1 MNTLELKYAEFKS
14 YKPDE
19 TDDLIIKGY
28 PATFNTED
36 SLGLTMHPEL
46 KKKVL
51 TRDIIHEG
59 AFIKTLT
66 ERKSKVLL
74 CLNHKTDNPIGK
86 ILELKE
92 DSVGLYLEGMISNS
106 EVEVK
111 TKIREEVYNDMSIQF
126 LVTKA
131 TMEQKN
137 DGTWIRHIY
146 EMKLRECSVVSEGRH
161 PDSKI
166 TERKSIDEALLIIEN
181 IYKDEK
187 DENKRYKL
195 LELKSLIEGEP
206 EEPLIPEEPKKEEVK
221 SLFSNFQFE

>member
-1 MNTLELKYAEFKS
+1 MNNLELKYAEFKS
-14 YKPDE
+14 YKQDE
-19 TDDLIIKGY
+19 SDDLIIKGY
-28 PATFNTED
+28 AATFNTED
-36 SLGLTMHPEL
+36 SLGITMHPEL

-51 TRDIIHEG
+51 TRDIIHQG
-59 AFIKTLT
+59 AFAKTLT

-92 DSVGLYLEGMISNS
+92 DNVGLYLEGMISNA
-106 EVEVK
+106 EIEVK

-166 TERKSIDEALLIIEN
+166 TERKSIDDALSIIEN
-181 IYKDEK
+181 IYKEEK
-187 DENKRYKL
+187 NEEKRYKL

-206 EEPLIPEEPKKEEVK
+206 IESLIPEEPIVTERK
-221 SLFSNFQFE
+221 SLFSKFEIE